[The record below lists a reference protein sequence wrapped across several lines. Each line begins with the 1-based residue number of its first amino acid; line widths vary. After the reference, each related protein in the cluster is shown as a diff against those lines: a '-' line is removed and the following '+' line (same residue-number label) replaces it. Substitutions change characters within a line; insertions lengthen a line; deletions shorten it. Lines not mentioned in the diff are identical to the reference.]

1 MLDIQM
7 LFVYNIVRIIWVFIW
22 QIPESMWRI
31 SNE

>member
-1 MLDIQM
+1 MLDIQAF
-7 LFVYNIVRIIWVFIW
+7 FVYNNVRIIWVFIR